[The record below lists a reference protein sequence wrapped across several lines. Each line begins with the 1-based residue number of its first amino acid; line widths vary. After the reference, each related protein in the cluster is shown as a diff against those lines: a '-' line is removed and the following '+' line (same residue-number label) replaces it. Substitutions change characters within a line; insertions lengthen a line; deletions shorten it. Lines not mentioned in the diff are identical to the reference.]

1 MRASARSRSR
11 WQRFRPREVE
21 LSAVEDLLRAVGAGQ
36 GGAMVVCGEAA
47 IGKTALLE
55 QALEAIPQAR
65 RLDAAG
71 REFETELP
79 FTALHELC
87 VPLLDGLDSLPGP
100 QRAALEVAFAVR
112 EGAAPDRFRVGLA
125 VLGLLTGAARERPIV
140 CVVDDTDWID
150 DASAQVLAFVARRV
164 GDSPVALLFALRG
177 PVASGRFAGCRCRR

>member
-1 MRASARSRSR
+1 M
-11 WQRFRPREVE
+11 E